1 MEIKNTFDVPLPPD
15 EAWKVLLDIERIMPC
30 VPGAELVEVLGDGA
44 YKGKVSIKLGPVAL
58 SFVGTA
64 KFDNLDESAKRA
76 TVSAKGSDAK
86 GRGGANAA
94 VNFHLSPVG
103 GGTRVEVQTNV
114 NLSGAVAQYGRG
126 TGVIQGVATQLT
138 QQFADNL
145 KAMLAHEQAKT
156 GASLSPAPLGSST
169 EPGASSAPIYSS
181 DQAAPTPMPVAK
193 PISGFSLMFK
203 VLRGMVAG
211 FFSRGGKAAP

>member
-1 MEIKNTFDVPLPPD
+1 MEIANTFDVPLPPG

-44 YKGKVSIKLGPVAL
+44 YKGKVAVKLGPVAL
-58 SFVGTA
+58 SFIGTA
-64 KFDNLDESAKRA
+64 KFDELDEAARRA
-76 TVSAKGSDAK
+76 TMSAKGSDSK

-94 VNFHLSPVG
+94 VNFQLVSVD
-103 GGTRVEVQTNV
+103 GGTRVEVLTNV

-145 KAMLAHEQAKT
+145 KAMLDREKAK
-156 GASLSPAPLGSST
+156 ASPS
-169 EPGASSAPIYSS
+169 
-181 DQAAPTPMPVAK
+181 AAPTDAPAGSPAASPQPASPPPAPAAK
-193 PISGFSLMFK
+193 PISGFALMFA
-203 VLRGMVAG
+203 VLRGMIAG
-211 FFSRGGKAAP
+211 LFTGRSREGR

>member
-15 EAWKVLLDIERIMPC
+15 EAWKVLLDIERVMPC

-64 KFDNLDESAKRA
+64 KFDELDESAKRA

-94 VNFHLSPVG
+94 VNFQLSPVG
-103 GGTRVEVQTNV
+103 AGTRVEVQTNV

-145 KAMLAHEQAKT
+145 KAMLAHEQAKP
-156 GASLSPAPLGSST
+156 GASLAPAAEQASAGPANAAPQPAP
-169 EPGASSAPIYSS
+169 PPV
-181 DQAAPTPMPVAK
+181 PVAK
-193 PISGFSLMFK
+193 PISGFSLMFT
-203 VLRGMVAG
+203 VLRGMIASL
-211 FFSRGGKAAP
+211 FSGGGKAAP

>member
-44 YKGKVSIKLGPVAL
+44 YKGKVSIRLGPVAL

-64 KFDNLDESAKRA
+64 KFDELDESAKRA

-94 VNFHLSPVG
+94 VNFQLIPVDA
-103 GGTRVEVQTNV
+103 GTRVEVQTNV

-156 GASLSPAPLGSST
+156 LASTPPAFPASTTGAAASPVPVKSG
-169 EPGASSAPIYSS
+169 G
-181 DQAAPTPMPVAK
+181 QAVPPPVPVAK

-203 VLRGMVAG
+203 VLRGMIAG
-211 FFSRGGKAAP
+211 LFSGGGKAAP

>member
-1 MEIKNTFDVPLPPD
+1 MEIANAFDVPLPPD

-30 VPGAELVEVLGDGA
+30 VPGAELIEVLGDGA
-44 YKGKVSIKLGPVAL
+44 YKGKVSVKLGPVAL

-64 KFDNLDESAKRA
+64 KFEKRDESAKRA

-94 VNFHLSPVG
+94 VNFQLAPVDA
-103 GGTRVEVQTNV
+103 GTRVEVLTNV

-138 QQFADNL
+138 KQFADNL
-145 KAMLAHEQAKT
+145 KAMLNREQAKT
-156 GASLSPAPLGSST
+156 AA
-169 EPGASSAPIYSS
+169 
-181 DQAAPTPMPVAK
+181 AAPPTMMAASAGPFNAASQPVPPPMPAAK
-193 PISGFSLMFK
+193 PISGFSLMFA
-203 VLRGMVAG
+203 VLRGIVAG
-211 FFSRGGKAAP
+211 LFGGRGKAGQ

>member
-1 MEIKNTFDVPLPPD
+1 MEIRNTFDVPLPPD
-15 EAWKVLLDIERIMPC
+15 DAWKVLLDIERIMPC

-64 KFDNLDESAKRA
+64 KFDELDESARQA

-86 GRGGANAA
+86 GRGGANAT
-94 VNFHLSPVG
+94 VNFQLLPVD
-103 GGTRVEVQTNV
+103 GGTRVDVLTNV

-126 TGVIQGVATQLT
+126 TGVIQGVASQLT

-145 KAMLAHEQAKT
+145 KAMVARERAKT
-156 GASLSPAPLGSST
+156 AASTPPAISTSPTESAALLAPANSG
-169 EPGASSAPIYSS
+169 GQAP
-181 DQAAPTPMPVAK
+181 PPPVAK
-193 PISGFSLMFK
+193 PISGFSLLFK
-203 VLRGMVAG
+203 VLRGMIAG
-211 FFSRGGKAAP
+211 LFSGSGKATR

>member
-1 MEIKNTFDVPLPPD
+1 MEIANAFDVPLPPD

-30 VPGAELVEVLGDGA
+30 VPGAELLEVLGDGA
-44 YKGKVSIKLGPVAL
+44 YKGKVSVKLGPVAL

-64 KFDNLDESAKRA
+64 KFEKRDESAKRA

-94 VNFHLSPVG
+94 VNFQLAPVDA
-103 GGTRVEVQTNV
+103 GTRVEVLTNV

-145 KAMLAHEQAKT
+145 KAMLNHEQAKAAAPAMAAT
-156 GASLSPAPLGSST
+156 SAGPANAGAQPAP
-169 EPGASSAPIYSS
+169 P
-181 DQAAPTPMPVAK
+181 PMPAVK
-193 PISGFSLMFK
+193 PISGLSLMFT
-203 VLRGMVAG
+203 VLRGIVAG
-211 FFSRGGKAAP
+211 LFSGRGKAGR